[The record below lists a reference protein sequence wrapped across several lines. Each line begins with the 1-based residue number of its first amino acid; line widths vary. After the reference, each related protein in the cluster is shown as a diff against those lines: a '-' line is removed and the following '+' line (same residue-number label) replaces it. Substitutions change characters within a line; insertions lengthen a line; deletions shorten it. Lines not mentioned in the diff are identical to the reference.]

1 MEKKINDFFQNA
13 LVHDMQCIAYAYR
26 PINTVNDGRIPF
38 LNPSDDEDEDPGC
51 AFVVLPYKPPSSD
64 SSDSSS
70 ESSSES
76 SLHHSNG
83 KQPANIE
90 NAPKSRRTSK
100 GTTAS
105 ISRSTTASTTNS
117 SGSSESSETGSSDYS
132 FEEDEPV
139 DEQEEATFYKEVVK
153 GQIFLGM
160 TAMCHQP
167 KQVSVASPFRMY
179 IYIYTN
185 LRAMDRMWLI
195 SLRTWGLLVYAL
207 CISQPLLKESRKV
220 G

>member
-70 ESSSES
+70 SESSSES
-76 SLHHSNG
+76 SSPSSSSASSHHVQGSNG
-83 KQPANIE
+83 KQPASSVAIIE
-90 NAPKSRRTSK
+90 NPPKSRRTSK

-105 ISRSTTASTTNS
+105 S
-117 SGSSESSETGSSDYS
+117 SSSESSETGSSDYS

-167 KQVSVASPFRMY
+167 KQVSVQ
-179 IYIYTN
+179 
-185 LRAMDRMWLI
+185 
-195 SLRTWGLLVYAL
+195 GLLNS
-207 CISQPLLKESRKV
+207 CIYQTCLHLAEC

>member
-70 ESSSES
+70 DSSSES
-76 SLHHSNG
+76 SSPSSSSSSRVQNQS
-83 KQPANIE
+83 KQPVSSVAIIE
-90 NAPKSRRTSK
+90 NASKPRRTSK
-100 GTTAS
+100 ATTS
-105 ISRSTTASTTNS
+105 SSSNS
-117 SGSSESSETGSSDYS
+117 SDTGSSDYS

-160 TAMCHQP
+160 AAMCHQP
-167 KQVSVASPFRMY
+167 KQVTST
-179 IYIYTN
+179 I
-185 LRAMDRMWLI
+185 
-195 SLRTWGLLVYAL
+195 
-207 CISQPLLKESRKV
+207 
-220 G
+220 

>member
-64 SSDSSS
+64 SSDSSNS
-70 ESSSES
+70 SSSSSSSES
-76 SLHHSNG
+76 ESVASLAASSHTRSKSNDR
-83 KQPANIE
+83 QPDATK
-90 NAPKSRRTSK
+90 ADVASKSRRVSEVSTS
-100 GTTAS
+100 S
-105 ISRSTTASTTNS
+105 
-117 SGSSESSETGSSDYS
+117 SSESGSSDYS
-132 FEEDEPV
+132 FEDDEPV

-167 KQVSVASPFRMY
+167 KQVN
-179 IYIYTN
+179 IYCYSYFICILTEI
-185 LRAMDRMWLI
+185 RTWLI
-195 SLRTWGLLVYAL
+195 LLRIWV
-207 CISQPLLKESRKV
+207 
-220 G
+220 

>member
-64 SSDSSS
+64 SSNSSS
-70 ESSSES
+70 SSSSDSES
-76 SLHHSNG
+76 VSSATSSSRARNKSNG
-83 KQPANIE
+83 KQPDAVKID
-90 NAPKSRRTSK
+90 AVSKSRR
-100 GTTAS
+100 
-105 ISRSTTASTTNS
+105 ISNASTS
-117 SGSSESSETGSSDYS
+117 SSSETGSSDYS
-132 FEEDEPV
+132 FEDDEPV

-167 KQVSVASPFRMY
+167 KQVFLYHKHYMKYV
-179 IYIYTN
+179 
-185 LRAMDRMWLI
+185 
-195 SLRTWGLLVYAL
+195 
-207 CISQPLLKESRKV
+207 
-220 G
+220 

>member
-70 ESSSES
+70 DSSSES
-76 SLHHSNG
+76 SSLSSSSSHVQENG
-83 KQPANIE
+83 RQPANSVAIIE
-90 NAPKSRRTSK
+90 NTPKSRRTSK
-100 GTTAS
+100 TA
-105 ISRSTTASTTNS
+105 TS
-117 SGSSESSETGSSDYS
+117 SSSDSSDTGSSDYS

-167 KQVSVASPFRMY
+167 KQVKNMF
-179 IYIYTN
+179 
-185 LRAMDRMWLI
+185 
-195 SLRTWGLLVYAL
+195 LVGVCRRY
-207 CISQPLLKESRKV
+207 QPCFLFGMIEC

>member
-38 LNPSDDEDEDPGC
+38 LNPSDDEDEVPGC

-70 ESSSES
+70 DSSSES
-76 SLHHSNG
+76 SSSSSASSHVRQDN
-83 KQPANIE
+83 KQPATTVGIIE
-90 NAPKSRRTSK
+90 KADNTRRTSK
-100 GTTAS
+100 TTT
-105 ISRSTTASTTNS
+105 STS
-117 SGSSESSETGSSDYS
+117 SSSSDTGSSDYS

-167 KQVSVASPFRMY
+167 KQVMPLSNCSSSPFFFLDVC
-179 IYIYTN
+179 INISIN
-185 LRAMDRMWLI
+185 LEC
-195 SLRTWGLLVYAL
+195 G
-207 CISQPLLKESRKV
+207 
-220 G
+220 

>member
-26 PINTVNDGRIPF
+26 PINTVNDDRIPF

-70 ESSSES
+70 DSSSES
-76 SLHHSNG
+76 SSSSSSSSRVQNEG
-83 KQPANIE
+83 KRTVSSVAIIE
-90 NAPKSRRTSK
+90 NASKTRRISKAATS
-100 GTTAS
+100 
-105 ISRSTTASTTNS
+105 S
-117 SGSSESSETGSSDYS
+117 SSSSSDTDSSDYS

-167 KQVSVASPFRMY
+167 KQVTSA
-179 IYIYTN
+179 I
-185 LRAMDRMWLI
+185 
-195 SLRTWGLLVYAL
+195 
-207 CISQPLLKESRKV
+207 
-220 G
+220 